1 MEAEMVGRT
10 REHLAGEERKKIEA
24 SEGTT
29 EVKNGSIQAR

>member
-1 MEAEMVGRT
+1 LA
-10 REHLAGEERKKIEA
+10 REDRKKIEA